1 MYELTFGWNDISIY
15 DYKHKTFLKNI
26 NTINL
31 QINKPFFYKEKYL
44 GYMCSGEKE
53 NPSEVILK
61 IISLD
66 KKLIPIRED
75 RTFQLI
81 HDVFDCV
88 ILANGTLI
96 TTG

>member
-1 MYELTFGWNDISIY
+1 MYEKLEFGWNDISIY
-15 DYKHKTFLKNI
+15 DYKQKTFLKNI

-44 GYMCSGEKE
+44 GYKCSGEKE

-75 RTFQLI
+75 RTF
-81 HDVFDCV
+81 
-88 ILANGTLI
+88 
-96 TTG
+96 